1 MRVGIETIN
10 LRRLRKM
17 KLFRKVND
25 NMFSFFRK
33 PKEEK
38 EGTVVFVDYEHW
50 FYSLKKYFR
59 QKPDIVKWKR
69 ELEEQYAL
77 KDIFVFADFSY
88 PEIHEDLA
96 KIRCVTNDIIE
107 THQQLKSTKKDMT
120 DFIMLDYIYRY
131 VVEHPKIK
139 TYIIFT
145 GDAHFQSVVRY
156 LMELHKEVIV
166 YGVKEA
172 LSSQLKTIATKAIEI
187 PASAERLQG
196 LYPIIVD
203 NMAYVSNK
211 MGIIPTFTAT
221 AKKLAEQNGIEE
233 DVVKATLNEMLAK
246 GLLYTRQQRVGFNQ
260 QVNVLAAN
268 WENLEKAG
276 LWSFN

>member
-1 MRVGIETIN
+1 ME
-10 LRRLRKM
+10 
-17 KLFRKVND
+17 LFRKINGNV
-25 NMFSFFRK
+25 FSFFRK
-33 PKEEK
+33 EKEEK
-38 EGTVVFVDYEHW
+38 EGAAVFVDYEHW

-69 ELEEQYAL
+69 ELEEQYEL

-145 GDAHFQSVVRY
+145 GDAHFQSVISY
-156 LMELHKEVIV
+156 LKELHKQVIV

-172 LSSQLKTIATKAIEI
+172 LSSQLKIIATKAIEL

-203 NMAYVSNK
+203 NMAYVSDK
-211 MGIIPTFTAT
+211 MEIIPTFTAT

-233 DVVKATLNEMLAK
+233 DVVKATLNEMIAK
-246 GLLYTRQQRVGFNQ
+246 GLLYTRRQRVGYNK